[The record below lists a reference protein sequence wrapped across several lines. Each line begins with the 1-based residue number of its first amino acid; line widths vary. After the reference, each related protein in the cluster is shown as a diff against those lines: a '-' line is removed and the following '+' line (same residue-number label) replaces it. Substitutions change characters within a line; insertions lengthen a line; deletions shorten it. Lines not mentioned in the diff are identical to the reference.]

1 MLHNTWEHYRTRVN
15 FKNSRQHHFDHMIV
29 FWKKI
34 YYFSPNSY
42 RLVSQIVNET
52 MEKGMATFLNY
63 YISGRF
69 AVERFAIEIIR
80 RRSGGYVHGGF
91 TFFSIHLSIWKNT
104 VHPISDRAY
113 NQICILWF
121 SWIILRIWN
130 LKWKHGWIF
139 SVWKRSNLEL
149 LSAIHNFEPDIKAS
163 SIFDQGHKEKKAKST
178 TLMQCMCSVRY
189 VFI

>member
-1 MLHNTWEHYRTRVN
+1 MQKKYIFGQESCYIIHESTIEHVST
-15 FKNSRQHHFDHMIV
+15 SRILASTTFDHMIV
-29 FWKKI
+29 FWKTLH
-34 YYFSPNSY
+34 YFSQNSY

-63 YISGRF
+63 YISGRL

-121 SWIILRIWN
+121 SWD
-130 LKWKHGWIF
+130 
-139 SVWKRSNLEL
+139 NLEIEL
-149 LSAIHNFEPDIKAS
+149 KNKTEYFQYKSAW
-163 SIFDQGHKEKKAKST
+163 T
-178 TLMQCMCSVRY
+178 
-189 VFI
+189 